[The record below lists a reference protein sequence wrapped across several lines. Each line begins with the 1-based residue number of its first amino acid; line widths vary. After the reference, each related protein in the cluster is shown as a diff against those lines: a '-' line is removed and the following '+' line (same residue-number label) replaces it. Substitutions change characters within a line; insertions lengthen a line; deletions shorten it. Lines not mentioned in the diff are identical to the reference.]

1 MDNEN
6 VYEIIVEELT
16 KLYIKQFDE
25 DKRTNN
31 PIYVKKSEIYKDLLQ
46 WFKEYWSE

>member
-6 VYEIIVEELT
+6 VYEEIIEELT
-16 KLYIKQFDE
+16 KLYIRQFDE
-25 DKRTNN
+25 DKRTSN

-46 WFKEYWSE
+46 WFKEYWQN